1 MARGKLASNATRL
14 LEWIRTNAY
23 VERDEGHFV
32 KIIVRTVINKSKVGD
47 ELARYTVP
55 TQKERD
61 DSWDAELA
69 HNILSSLELEATQLG
84 GMQHFACYSVF
95 SDHEGTVNRC
105 LLSIQGSADDDNDD
119 DGMLAEP
126 PSKTGLVA
134 QAMRHQEA
142 NMKIMVT
149 TIGTSLESLRRLN
162 DRVMSLNE
170 RLMQGMSDLVKER
183 MEIAEQSVM
192 SRAAEAQQQVK
203 ADAVKAGMQTLQK
216 MVPHVINQLAGKEM
230 IPTQE
235 KQSEATEAAKAL
247 FPTLTE
253 EQFEALH
260 KVLRPEQMQHF
271 ATLGQ
276 KLLPDE

>member
-23 VERDEGHFV
+23 VEREEGHFV
-32 KIIVRTVINKSKVGD
+32 KIIVRSVINKSKVGD
-47 ELARYTVP
+47 ELSRYPVP
-55 TQKERD
+55 AQKERD
-61 DSWDAELA
+61 SEWETELA

-105 LLSIQGSADDDNDD
+105 LLSIQGSVEDDNDD
-119 DGMLAEP
+119 DGMLAEAP
-126 PSKTGLVA
+126 NKTGLTA
-134 QAMRHQEA
+134 QAMRHQETT
-142 NMKIMVT
+142 MKIMAT

-170 RLMQGMSDLVKER
+170 KLMAGMADLVKER
-183 MEIAEQSVM
+183 MDIAEQAVM

-203 ADAVKAGMQTLQK
+203 ADAVKAGMQTLQR
-216 MVPHVINQLAGKEM
+216 MAPHLINQLAGKEL
-230 IPTQE
+230 IPSEE
-235 KQSEATEAAKAL
+235 KSSEATQAAKAL
-247 FPTLTE
+247 FPTLSE

-260 KVLRPEQMQHF
+260 KILRPDQMQHF

-276 KLLPDE
+276 SLLPDE